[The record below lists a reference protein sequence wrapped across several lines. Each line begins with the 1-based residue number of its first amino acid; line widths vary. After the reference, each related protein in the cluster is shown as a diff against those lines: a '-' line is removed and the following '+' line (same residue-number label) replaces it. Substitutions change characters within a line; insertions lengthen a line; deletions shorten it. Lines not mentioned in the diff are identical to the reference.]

1 MLQHVQKTCPF
12 FSALL
17 CLCTTIKPVKVFI
30 PVKTS
35 SIRPL
40 DVNRDMLAV
49 AALIEECFA
58 STLDP
63 DGREY
68 LYHIRRAVEDPALIR
83 WVWTTDEEVSS
94 PLFGYVWEEDG
105 RIVGN
110 LTLIPARKDKEWVYI
125 IANVAVHPDY
135 RRRGIARQLTLRAL
149 DHLRQHHI
157 RSAWLQVREDN
168 PAAHHLYLSVGFA
181 ERSRRALWLSSLPGV
196 RPPHV
201 PGVRV
206 TGRRWRDWKCQREW
220 LQRTYPSDVRWNL
233 SLSIS
238 RFNAN
243 PFYQFVQWMMGSNQ
257 RHWVARGVG
266 ADRKPWG
273 FLSWEHLTSY
283 IQMLWAATNPAH
295 EEEALMALLPR
306 AQQELA
312 HLHLPLG
319 VNYPA
324 SKAEAAFQAC
334 GFHLHS
340 VLIWMEYRLEG
351 E

>member
-1 MLQHVQKTCPF
+1 
-12 FSALL
+12 
-17 CLCTTIKPVKVFI
+17 VKVFI
-30 PVKTS
+30 PVKVAH
-35 SIRPL
+35 IRPL

-68 LYHIRRAVEDPALIR
+68 LHHIRRAVEDPSLIR
-83 WVWTTDEEVSS
+83 WTWTTDEEVSS
-94 PLFGYVWEEDG
+94 PLFGYVWEEDD

-110 LTLIPARKDKEWVYI
+110 LTLIPARKGNEWVYI

-149 DHLRQHHI
+149 DHLREHRI
-157 RSAWLQVREDN
+157 SSAWLQVREDN
-168 PAAHHLYLSVGFA
+168 PAAHHLYLSVGFV
-181 ERSRRALWLSSLPGV
+181 ERSRRALWLSSHPMMRSPTV
-196 RPPHV
+196 M
-201 PGVRV
+201 GVRV
-206 TGRRWRDWKCQREW
+206 TGRRWRDWKFQREW
-220 LQRTYPSDVRWNL
+220 LQRTYPPDVRWNL

-243 PFYQFVQWMMGSNQ
+243 PFYQFLQWMMGGNQ
-257 RHWVARGVG
+257 RHWVARSKS
-266 ADRKPWG
+266 ADPRPWG

-283 IQMLWAATNPAH
+283 TQMLWVAANPAH

-306 AQQELA
+306 AQEELA
-312 HLHLPLG
+312 HFHLPLG

-324 SKAEAAFQAC
+324 GKAEDAFRAC

-340 VLIWMEYRLEG
+340 VLIWMEHRLENG
-351 E
+351 